1 MGANS
6 RWPKSSV
13 VRSNCMVLTI
23 MRGRNVMRSK
33 ALRSLPAISAK
44 AAALRL
50 RCAMASNSNVLTS
63 SRAGAMRPGGSPI
76 NVCALLIGTPF

>member
-1 MGANS
+1 
-6 RWPKSSV
+6 
-13 VRSNCMVLTI
+13 

-50 RCAMASNSNVLTS
+50 RSRHGLELERVGQFAGRSDTARRFSDDCLRPAHRNSVLTKVLSMEASVGRPVAAMA
-63 SRAGAMRPGGSPI
+63 
-76 NVCALLIGTPF
+76 